1 MFNSI
6 TVRNVHGGQW
16 MMSICHHFAEF
27 WFFNLAERL
36 ITSDNPFCDKP
47 FKFVLIPGSLGNEK
61 MKIPKV
67 FFKKWLTAATSVCF
81 WNAWWI
87 FCDAASRLVN
97 YSFAFT
103 GSSIF
108 FPDTISSSSA
118 VACWSPL
125 RSLRT
130 ENNLN
135 INGKLCLRWLMRAEI
150 IFVNILIF

>member
-47 FKFVLIPGSLGNEK
+47 FKFVLIPGSLGNEI

-67 FFKKWLTAATSVCF
+67 FLKKLTYCRNLSLLLKCLVDILRRSFKVSKLF
-81 WNAWWI
+81 LRFHRIEYFLPRYNLQ
-87 FCDAASRLVN
+87 FFGSRLLI
-97 YSFAFT
+97 AT
-103 GSSIF
+103 
-108 FPDTISSSSA
+108 A
-118 VACWSPL
+118 VL
-125 RSLRT
+125 
-130 ENNLN
+130 ENR
-135 INGKLCLRWLMRAEI
+135 K
-150 IFVNILIF
+150 